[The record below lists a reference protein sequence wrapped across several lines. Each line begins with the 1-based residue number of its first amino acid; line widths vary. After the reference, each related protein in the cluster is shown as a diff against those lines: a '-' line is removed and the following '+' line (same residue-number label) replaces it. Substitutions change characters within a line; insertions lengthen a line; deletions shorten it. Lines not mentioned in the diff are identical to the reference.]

1 MTTSASIHPYVRHA
15 GKGQTSRSTARR
27 GASLLPV
34 SAWPSE
40 TAAVLLVGAL
50 GAAAIVISPV
60 TPWTTGVA
68 IFGLELFVPAVSVLG
83 AWLVRNRS

>member
-1 MTTSASIHPYVRHA
+1 
-15 GKGQTSRSTARR
+15 
-27 GASLLPV
+27 V

-68 IFGLELFVPAVSVLG
+68 IFGLELFVPAVTVLG
-83 AWLVRNRS
+83 AWFVRNRS

>member
-1 MTTSASIHPYVRHA
+1 
-15 GKGQTSRSTARR
+15 
-27 GASLLPV
+27 V
-34 SAWPSE
+34 SEWPSA

-50 GAAAIVISPV
+50 GAAALVISPA